1 MRPLAL
7 LLLVLVGLVGCGN
20 TINGRGAAA
29 PLVRVHAAKDLD
41 CPDEEVRVT
50 EEFGGVYKAIG
61 CGRKAYYRTLCEG
74 LSCEVRGEGDG
85 PVGWRERPDQTTP
98 VLPR

>member
-1 MRPLAL
+1 MHLLAL
-7 LLLVLVGLVGCGN
+7 LLLLVFAGCAD

-41 CPDEEVRVT
+41 CPDEDIRVS
-50 EEFGGVYKAIG
+50 EEYGGTYKAVG
-61 CGRKAYYRTLCEG
+61 CGRKAYYQTLCEG
-74 LSCEVRGEGDG
+74 LRCEVKGEGEG
-85 PVGWRERPDQTTP
+85 PVGWRDRPDPSAP